1 MSGRKFRDDNKPA
14 RIFVLLLAILTSALL
29 IACQTT
35 PQWAQYDG
43 DSGQVYPEENWQK
56 NDTPGRL
63 GWSSKK
69 LAEARAYSEAIG
81 SAAVMIVDDGIVAAA
96 WGDVTRK
103 FKCHS
108 MRKSLLSALIGIHVD
123 RGNIE
128 LARTLAD
135 IDIDDDEPALT
146 LAEKQATV
154 GDLIKARSGIYH
166 SALGEN
172 QMMRDMRP
180 ARHSHVPGT
189 FWYYNNWDFN
199 ALGTIFKQETQ
210 TSIFTEFYR
219 RLAKPLQMED
229 FKVGD
234 CRYETSDDVGKPF
247 LSRHNCY
254 NFRMSARDLARF
266 GLLFLREGRW
276 RDQQIISKQWVRE
289 STASYSQRGIDSGY
303 GYMWWTGVNGGL
315 FQNVVIKKHSYYASG
330 MGGHKIIVL
339 PYRKLVIVHR
349 VNTDGPGKQAQ
360 PYQIGR
366 LLWHILDAAG
376 ETGIGP
382 VPTIEAATGVRLNQS
397 DMRKLFSAN
406 NKWICP
412 NTGIFPGGESLVITC
427 SPDGTLT
434 FSTGENGRYSGN
446 WWISGDKFY
455 FKILGMKGYFHI
467 ILEGDGIKFFA
478 STGTLFGR
486 FDVVDH

>member
-1 MSGRKFRDDNKPA
+1 
-14 RIFVLLLAILTSALL
+14 
-29 IACQTT
+29 
-35 PQWAQYDG
+35 
-43 DSGQVYPEENWQK
+43 
-56 NDTPGRL
+56 
-63 GWSSKK
+63 
-69 LAEARAYSEAIG
+69 
-81 SAAVMIVDDGIVAAA
+81 
-96 WGDVTRK
+96 
-103 FKCHS
+103 
-108 MRKSLLSALIGIHVD
+108 
-123 RGNIE
+123 
-128 LARTLAD
+128 
-135 IDIDDDEPALT
+135 
-146 LAEKQATV
+146 
-154 GDLIKARSGIYH
+154 
-166 SALGEN
+166 
-172 QMMRDMRP
+172 
-180 ARHSHVPGT
+180 
-189 FWYYNNWDFN
+189 
-199 ALGTIFKQETQ
+199 
-210 TSIFTEFYR
+210 
-219 RLAKPLQMED
+219 
-229 FKVGD
+229 
-234 CRYETSDDVGKPF
+234 
-247 LSRHNCY
+247 
-254 NFRMSARDLARF
+254 
-266 GLLFLREGRW
+266 
-276 RDQQIISKQWVRE
+276 
-289 STASYSQRGIDSGY
+289 
-303 GYMWWTGVNGGL
+303 MWWTGVNGGL

-467 ILEGDGIKFFA
+467 IQEGDGIKFFDPF
-478 STGTLFGR
+478 GTLFGN
-486 FDVVDH
+486 FNVVDN